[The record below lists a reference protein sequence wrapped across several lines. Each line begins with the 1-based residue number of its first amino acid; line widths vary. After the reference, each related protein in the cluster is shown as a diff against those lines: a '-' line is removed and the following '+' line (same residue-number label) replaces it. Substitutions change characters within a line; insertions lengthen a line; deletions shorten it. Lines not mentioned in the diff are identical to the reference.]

1 MNRAEM
7 ASKTLSR
14 TASAEAIEDLTSIFE
29 AYNQTADRMH
39 RSHDQLQSEVVRLR
53 HELEQKNEQLQR
65 KSRLAALG
73 EMAAAIAHEIR
84 NPLGAVQLYA
94 SLLEKDLAGQETP
107 LGWVRKISQ
116 GVRSMDQIVND
127 VLTFAQDQPCSK
139 TKIQLTGLIAEVI
152 DYVQP
157 QIQGKQITIH
167 SHAIA
172 KEFSFHG
179 DVNMMRQ
186 VLLNLILNATDA
198 LGDHGDV
205 YISADYRENDSS
217 YSVELSVADTG
228 SGIRSQDMDK
238 IFNPFFTMKESGI
251 GLGLAIVHR
260 LVECHGGVISAG
272 TNTYGGAT
280 FTFLLP

>member
-1 MNRAEM
+1 M

-39 RSHDQLQSEVVRLR
+39 RTHDQLQSEVVRLR

-94 SLLEKDLAGQETP
+94 SLLEKDLVGQETP

-116 GVRSMDQIVND
+116 GVRSMDQTVND

-157 QIQGKQITIH
+157 QIQGKQIAIH
-167 SHAIA
+167 SHAIT
-172 KEFSFHG
+172 KGFSFHG

-198 LGDHGDV
+198 LGDRGDV
-205 YISADYRENDSS
+205 YISANYRQEDSS

-238 IFNPFFTMKESGI
+238 IFNPFFTTKESGI

-260 LVECHGGVISAG
+260 LVECHGGSITAG
-272 TNTYGGAT
+272 TNIYGGAT